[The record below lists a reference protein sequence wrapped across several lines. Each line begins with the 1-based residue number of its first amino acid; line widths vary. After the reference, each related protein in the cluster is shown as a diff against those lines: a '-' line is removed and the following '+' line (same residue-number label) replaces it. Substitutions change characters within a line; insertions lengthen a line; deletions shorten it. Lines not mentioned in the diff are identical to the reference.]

1 MSEAV
6 RSLLAE
12 LEAELKRQSLWE
24 AMPPSPEALASTS
37 PFCVD
42 TLPFTQWLQWI
53 YIPRLRA
60 IMDHGAVLPTGSDIK
75 PYAEEAFKAQ
85 HIENRL
91 SLLELIE
98 QLDWQMR

>member
-6 RSLLAE
+6 RILLAE

-24 AMPPSPEALASTS
+24 AMPPSSDALASTS

-60 IMDHGAVLPTGSDIK
+60 IMDHGAILPTGSDIK
-75 PYAEEAFKAQ
+75 PYAEEAFNAQ
-85 HIENRL
+85 HIENRR